1 MYEKWLYILDAEI
14 PKLGFKFDFIDIILD
29 SSLKKI

>member
-14 PKLGFKFDFIDIILD
+14 PKLHLNLILW
-29 SSLKKI
+29 I